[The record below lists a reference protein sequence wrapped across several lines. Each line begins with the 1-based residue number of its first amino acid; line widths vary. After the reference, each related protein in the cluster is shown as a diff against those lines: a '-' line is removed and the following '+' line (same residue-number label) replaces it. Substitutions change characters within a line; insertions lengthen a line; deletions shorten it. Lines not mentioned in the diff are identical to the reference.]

1 MPTKEQREKKE
12 AKRLRRM
19 ERRAVRDVQDERDRG
34 RQRLRRVGYGLAG
47 LAAVAALAA
56 VIWFVY
62 LQPLPGEGVSTSGA
76 GNHSG
81 APAGG
86 YSTSP
91 PTSGPHLPQAP
102 SWGEQRELS
111 EALQVH
117 ALEHGGVLVQ
127 YNCSTP
133 CLELVRNLRSITSER
148 DQGVILAPYSGMNSR
163 IALTSWGRIDLLDEF
178 DEDRVRE
185 FVSKNRGHAPE
196 GNQATQ

>member
-19 ERRAVRDVQDERDRG
+19 ERRAERDVQDERDRG

-62 LQPLPGEGVSTSGA
+62 LQPRPGESVSTYGA
-76 GNHSG
+76 GDHSG
-81 APAGG
+81 QPAGG

-102 SWGEQRELS
+102 SWGEQSALS

-133 CLELVRNLRSITSER
+133 CLELVRNLRGITSSYN
-148 DQGVILAPYSGMNSR
+148 QGVILAPYSGMNSR
-163 IALTSWGRIDLLDEF
+163 IALTSWGQIDLLDDY
-178 DEDRVRE
+178 DEDRVNE

-196 GNQATQ
+196 GNQATR

>member
-12 AKRLRRM
+12 AKRQRRL
-19 ERRAVRDVQDERDRG
+19 ERRADRDLQSERDRG
-34 RQRLRRVGYGLAG
+34 KQRLRRVGYGVAG
-47 LAAVAALAA
+47 LVAVAALAA
-56 VIWFVY
+56 VIWLVY
-62 LQPLPGEGVSTSGA
+62 LQPRPGESVSTSGA
-76 GNHSG
+76 GDHSG
-81 APAGG
+81 APADG

-102 SWGEQRELS
+102 SWGEQRALS
-111 EALQVH
+111 ETSQVH

-133 CLELVRNLRSITSER
+133 CLELVRNLRSIIGEYGR
-148 DQGVILAPYSGMNSR
+148 GVILAPYSGISSR

-178 DEDRVRE
+178 DEARVNE
-185 FVSKNRGHAPE
+185 FVSKNRGRAPE